1 MPNGTYPPYFAGQ
14 NATAGL
20 IASGLTYAAWKTGDL
35 SRTSTVT
42 YTADPDL
49 TVPLTVASAVYE
61 LEAYLR
67 YEGGT
72 QGASDFSWKWS
83 VPAGTSLW
91 CTIAYKD
98 TAGAVQA
105 GAEQTSGAVNAGSN
119 GAGNVRGIM
128 IKGSVIV
135 SATTGNLV
143 LFWAQATSSATAT
156 ILHLGSRMSLR
167 RLS

>member
-1 MPNGTYPPYFAGQ
+1 MPNGQYPPIVAGQ
-14 NATAGL
+14 NVTAGL
-20 IASGLTYAAWKTGDL
+20 LQSMMPYAAWKTGDT
-35 SRTSTVT
+35 SRSNTVT
-42 YTADPDL
+42 FTADPDL
-49 TVPLTVASAVYE
+49 TIPLSVASAVYE

-72 QGASDFSWKWS
+72 QGSSDFSFKWS

-91 CTIAYKD
+91 CTVAYKD

-105 GAEQTSGAVNAGSN
+105 GTEQTSGSITAGSN
-119 GAGNVRGIM
+119 GAAVVRGIL
-128 IKGSVIV
+128 IRGSVTV

-143 LFWAQATSSATAT
+143 LFWTQGTSSATAT
-156 ILHLGSRMSLR
+156 VLHLGSRMSLR